1 MDELE
6 VLNRLCKE
14 LGESTDPAIRAR
26 AEQNLAEL
34 VDSPQCLRRCMLLLE
49 RGDLPYGPVVASNTL
64 MKLLNSKTGILV
76 DQKLELSRYILNLLG
91 TRSSSLPPFIVS
103 SLCQLFARITK
114 QEWTYTD
121 SSDRHVFHTPV
132 SEMITTIDL
141 NGGNQSMLAL
151 QLLST
156 LLTDFNSQA
165 GMESVNKHRKGI
177 ALFRDSYIF
186 EIFETS
192 ISLLSAISQKDVTT
206 LQMPFVLAVL
216 DLCLNT
222 LLFDFIGSL
231 SDETSED
238 NYTVQVPT
246 IWRTAFTDGKLVDLI
261 FGLYIKLPSV
271 ASEKVLHIGVQ
282 LASVRRTLF
291 NGSERQTYLEHVV
304 AGVKRVI
311 ENPEKLT
318 EQACFFARRQKK
330 PAFHEFCRMVS
341 RLKTNFQ
348 LCELIKVPDYAAVM
362 RLLAQFTV
370 ESLRSGPKIVQ
381 IAMTRQS
388 VIHNAKKYLKFV
400 PQNELRNL
408 ELLLSSF
415 NVRGAQFMMDLS
427 ANSTYFLLTFW
438 QRMVTS
444 VPYVRSSED
453 NLLNLCCPEI
463 MTAFVES
470 RLQNVERVVRDG
482 HDDPL
487 DDQGATLQV
496 MEHLAIICRCDYE
509 KTAQLLASAFD
520 ENARVM
526 EAGSEGDIRVVIA
539 EGRLVWLVTLIGT
552 AVFGKT
558 AVSNN
563 EEHDKL
569 DGDLVARRAY
579 IMDQSYAQI
588 TKSSPVYDKLN
599 SELGV
604 SDETDMLSIIVQKI
618 LTNLKYWA
626 TNEHILEL
634 SLSLLK
640 DLSLGYTAVRKLF
653 RLQEVQLLLS
663 NHTAEHF
670 VFLGQ
675 SVPYS
680 TMKHRT
686 IFYEALTRLLTIDL
700 NDDEQ
705 LFEQFMQ
712 PLGATTRQLTAIMTT
727 PNYSGTVSQEELKRV
742 VVGLCRDLRG
752 VAVACSTKNLFQ
764 ILFDWLYPEVFNIM
778 MRAVEEWSTSP
789 EVMTPIFR
797 LLAEL
802 CQNRQQRL
810 KFEMSDRILVMPDVS
825 RERAYAERYKNIGI
839 IFNVLKCALIG
850 AYVPFGVFRLY
861 GDPCLQDSL
870 NMFVKLF
877 IKIPEE
883 DFHSYTKIAQHYYNL
898 LENVVQDNIAFVSNL
913 QPEVFAAILRSV
925 HTGVTSLDA
934 VVITSACSA
943 LDSILNYLYKRFTR
957 APHPVAKVGMEP
969 EGDSCLVAVKSQPQL
984 MSDILTSMMTSLMF
998 GEVKC
1003 QWSISRPLL
1012 GLILL
1017 QEEVFT
1023 NFKREVI
1030 SQQPED
1036 RHAVF
1041 EQAFLGLMDGVE
1053 MSLTVKN
1060 KDIFTQ
1066 NLAKFRRE
1074 IVEAVK
1080 GKDVSPSASNN
1091 EMC

>member
-1 MDELE
+1 MHILAQMRVSSGYEVSFSILDSSTQPQKVQGRSSQQVKTMNALSSIVRVLLKFYEGDNVRVGGREEILSNKGLNSQEMKMKILELVETSRRSGQIFFASLMQELE

-14 LGESTDPAIRAR
+14 LGESIDPVTRAR

-34 VDSPQCLRRCMLLLE
+34 VESPQCLRSCMLLLE
-49 RGDLPYGPVVASNTL
+49 QGDLPYGPIVASNTL

-76 DQKLELSRYILNLLG
+76 EQKLELSKFICRFHFQGRYLLNLLG
-91 TRSSSLPPFIVS
+91 ARSASLPPFIVT

-121 SSDRHVFHTPV
+121 SSDHHPFHAPV
-132 SEMITTIDL
+132 SDLIATIDL
-141 NGGNQSMLAL
+141 NGGNQGMLAL

-177 ALFRDSYIF
+177 ALFRDSHIF

-192 ISLLSAISQKDVTT
+192 VSLLDTISQKDIST

-238 NYTVQVPT
+238 NYT
-246 IWRTAFTDGKLVDLI
+246 I
-261 FGLYIKLPSV
+261 
-271 ASEKVLHIGVQ
+271 LHIGVQ

-304 AGVKRVI
+304 AGVKKVI
-311 ENPEKLT
+311 ENPDKLT
-318 EQACFFARRQKK
+318 EQ

-348 LCELIKVPDYAAVM
+348 LCELIKVPDYAALM

-370 ESLRSGPKIVQ
+370 ESLR
-381 IAMTRQS
+381 
-388 VIHNAKKYLKFV
+388 
-400 PQNELRNL
+400 
-408 ELLLSSF
+408 
-415 NVRGAQFMMDLS
+415 MMDLS

-453 NLLNLCCPEI
+453 HLLNLYCPEI

-487 DDQGATLQV
+487 EDQGATLQI
-496 MEHLAIICRCDYE
+496 MEHLSIICRCEYE
-509 KTAQLLASAFD
+509 KTARLLANAFD
-520 ENARVM
+520 ENARIM
-526 EAGSEGDIRVVIA
+526 EAGPESDVRVHIA

-563 EEHDKL
+563 EEHDKM
-569 DGDLVARRAY
+569 DGDLVARCLKFMRVSDNRLIFPTNVNTNPGKGNVRLEVAFIHLLEQFRRAY
-579 IMDQSYAQI
+579 IMDQI

-604 SDETDMLSIIVQKI
+604 SDETDMLSVIVQKI

-626 TNEHILEL
+626 TNEQILEL

-686 IFYEALTRLLTIDL
+686 VFYEALTRLLTIDL

-705 LFEQFMQ
+705 LFDQFMQ
-712 PLGATTRQLTAIMTT
+712 PLAATKRELTAIMTT
-727 PNYSGTVSQEELKRV
+727 PNYTGSVSQDELQRV

-752 VAVACSTKNLFQ
+752 VAVACTTKNLFQ
-764 ILFDWLYPEVFNIM
+764 IMFDWLYPDVFNIM
-778 MRAVEEWSTSP
+778 LRAVEEWSSCP
-789 EVMTPIFR
+789 QVMTPIFR

-810 KFEMSDRILVMPDVS
+810 KFEMSSCSAVLLFKEASKIICSYGNRILVMPDVPK
-825 RERAYAERYKNIGI
+825 ERAYAERYKNIGI

-870 NMFVKLF
+870 DMFVKLF
-877 IKIPEE
+877 MKIPEE
-883 DFHSYTKIAQHYYNL
+883 DFH
-898 LENVVQDNIAFVSNL
+898 
-913 QPEVFAAILRSV
+913 
-925 HTGVTSLDA
+925 
-934 VVITSACSA
+934 
-943 LDSILNYLYKRFTR
+943 
-957 APHPVAKVGMEP
+957 VGMEP
-969 EGDSCLVAVKSQPQL
+969 EGDSCLVAVKNQPQL

-1023 NFKREVI
+1023 NFKREMI

-1036 RHAVF
+1036 RHAAF
-1041 EQAFLGLMDGVE
+1041 DQAFVALMDGVE
-1053 MSLTVKN
+1053 LSLTVKN

-1066 NLAKFRRE
+1066 NLAKFRRDV
-1074 IVEAVK
+1074 VEAVK
-1080 GKDVSPSASNN
+1080 GKEVSPSASNN
-1091 EMC
+1091 DMC

>member
-1 MDELE
+1 MEELE
-6 VLNRLCKE
+6 ILNRLCKE
-14 LGESTDPAIRAR
+14 LGESTDPATRTR
-26 AEQNLAEL
+26 AERNLAEL

-49 RGDLPYGPVVASNTL
+49 QGDFPYGPVVASNTL

-91 TRSSSLPPFIVS
+91 SRSSTFPPFIVS

-121 SSDRHVFHTPV
+121 SNDVHVFHAPI
-132 SEMITTIDL
+132 SEMVSTIDL
-141 NGGNQSMLAL
+141 NGGSQSMLAL

-177 ALFRDSYIF
+177 ALFRDTHIL

-192 ISLLSAISQKDVTT
+192 ISLLDAISQKELSS

-246 IWRTAFTDGKLVDLI
+246 IWRNAFTDGKLVDLI

-271 ASEKVLHIGVQ
+271 ASEKILHIGVQ

-291 NGSERQTYLEHVV
+291 NGSERQTYLEHIV
-304 AGVKRVI
+304 AGIKRVI

-318 EQACFFARRQKK
+318 EQ

-348 LCELIKVPDYAAVM
+348 LCELIKVPDYAALM

-370 ESLRSGPKIVQ
+370 ESLR
-381 IAMTRQS
+381 
-388 VIHNAKKYLKFV
+388 
-400 PQNELRNL
+400 
-408 ELLLSSF
+408 
-415 NVRGAQFMMDLS
+415 MMDLS

-453 NLLNLCCPEI
+453 HLLNLCCPEI

-487 DDQGATLQV
+487 EDQGATLQI

-520 ENARVM
+520 ENARIM
-526 EAGSEGDIRVVIA
+526 EAGPEGDIRVVIA

-563 EEHDKL
+563 EDHDKL
-569 DGDLVARRAY
+569 DGNLVSRINDNRLIFPATVNANPGKGNVRLEVAFIHLLEQFRRAY
-579 IMDQSYAQI
+579 IMDQI

-604 SDETDMLSIIVQKI
+604 SDETDMLSVIVQKI

-626 TNEHILEL
+626 TNEQILEL

-653 RLQEVQLLLS
+653 RLQEIQLLLS
-663 NHTAEHF
+663 NHTADHF

-686 IFYEALTRLLTIDL
+686 VFYEALTRLLTIDL

-705 LFEQFMQ
+705 LFDVVQNFEQTKINR
-712 PLGATTRQLTAIMTT
+712 L
-727 PNYSGTVSQEELKRV
+727 LKLV
-742 VVGLCRDLRG
+742 VVGMCRDLRG

-764 ILFDWLYPEVFNIM
+764 ILFDWLYPDVFNIM
-778 MRAVEEWSTSP
+778 MRAVEEWSSSP

-810 KFEMSDRILVMPDVS
+810 KFEMSSCSAVLLFKEASKIICGYGNRILVMPDVPK
-825 RERAYAERYKNIGI
+825 ERAYAERYKNIGI

-850 AYVPFGVFRLY
+850 AYIPFGVFRLY

-877 IKIPEE
+877 LKIPEE
-883 DFHSYTKIAQHYYNL
+883 DFHSYTKIAQNYYNL

-1023 NFKREVI
+1023 NFKREII

-1041 EQAFLGLMDGVE
+1041 EQAFDGLMDGVE
-1053 MSLTVKN
+1053 MSLAVKN

-1074 IVEAVK
+1074 VVEAVK
-1080 GKDVSPSASNN
+1080 GKEVSPSVSNN
-1091 EMC
+1091 DMC

>member
-1 MDELE
+1 
-6 VLNRLCKE
+6 
-14 LGESTDPAIRAR
+14 
-26 AEQNLAEL
+26 
-34 VDSPQCLRRCMLLLE
+34 
-49 RGDLPYGPVVASNTL
+49 
-64 MKLLNSKTGILV
+64 
-76 DQKLELSRYILNLLG
+76 LNLLG
-91 TRSSSLPPFIVS
+91 ARSASLPPFIVT

-121 SSDRHVFHTPV
+121 SSDHHPFHAPV
-132 SEMITTIDL
+132 SDLIATIDL

-177 ALFRDSYIF
+177 ALFRDSHIF

-192 ISLLSAISQKDVTT
+192 VSLLDTISQKDIST
-206 LQMPFVLAVL
+206 LQ
-216 DLCLNT
+216 
-222 LLFDFIGSL
+222 I
-231 SDETSED
+231 
-238 NYTVQVPT
+238 
-246 IWRTAFTDGKLVDLI
+246 
-261 FGLYIKLPSV
+261 
-271 ASEKVLHIGVQ
+271 LHIGVQ

-304 AGVKRVI
+304 AGVKKVI
-311 ENPEKLT
+311 ENPDKLT
-318 EQACFFARRQKK
+318 EQ
-330 PAFHEFCRMVS
+330 
-341 RLKTNFQ
+341 
-348 LCELIKVPDYAAVM
+348 
-362 RLLAQFTV
+362 
-370 ESLRSGPKIVQ
+370 
-381 IAMTRQS
+381 
-388 VIHNAKKYLKFV
+388 
-400 PQNELRNL
+400 
-408 ELLLSSF
+408 
-415 NVRGAQFMMDLS
+415 MMDLS

-453 NLLNLCCPEI
+453 HLLNLYCPEI

-487 DDQGATLQV
+487 EDQGATLQI
-496 MEHLAIICRCDYE
+496 MEHLSIICRCEYE
-509 KTAQLLASAFD
+509 KTARLLANAFD
-520 ENARVM
+520 ENARIM
-526 EAGSEGDIRVVIA
+526 EAGPESDVRVHIA

-563 EEHDKL
+563 EEHDKM
-569 DGDLVARRAY
+569 DGDLVARCLKFMRVNDNRLIFPTNVNANPGKGNVRLE
-579 IMDQSYAQI
+579 I

-604 SDETDMLSIIVQKI
+604 SDETDMLSVIVQKI

-626 TNEHILEL
+626 TNEQILEL

-686 IFYEALTRLLTIDL
+686 VFYEALTRLLTIDL

-705 LFEQFMQ
+705 LFDQFMQ
-712 PLGATTRQLTAIMTT
+712 PLAATKRELTAIMTT
-727 PNYSGTVSQEELKRV
+727 ANYTGSVSQDELQVSRCIQYHVTCCGRV
-742 VVGLCRDLRG
+742 VFLP
-752 VAVACSTKNLFQ
+752 A
-764 ILFDWLYPEVFNIM
+764 
-778 MRAVEEWSTSP
+778 
-789 EVMTPIFR
+789 
-797 LLAEL
+797 
-802 CQNRQQRL
+802 
-810 KFEMSDRILVMPDVS
+810 
-825 RERAYAERYKNIGI
+825 
-839 IFNVLKCALIG
+839 
-850 AYVPFGVFRLY
+850 GVFRLY

-870 NMFVKLF
+870 DMFVKLF
-877 IKIPEE
+877 MKIPEE
-883 DFHSYTKIAQHYYNL
+883 DFH
-898 LENVVQDNIAFVSNL
+898 
-913 QPEVFAAILRSV
+913 
-925 HTGVTSLDA
+925 
-934 VVITSACSA
+934 
-943 LDSILNYLYKRFTR
+943 
-957 APHPVAKVGMEP
+957 
-969 EGDSCLVAVKSQPQL
+969 
-984 MSDILTSMMTSLMF
+984 ILTSMMTSLMF

-1023 NFKREVI
+1023 NFKREMI

-1036 RHAVF
+1036 RHAAF
-1041 EQAFLGLMDGVE
+1041 DQAFVALMDGVE
-1053 MSLTVKN
+1053 LSLTVKN

-1066 NLAKFRRE
+1066 NLAKFRRDV
-1074 IVEAVK
+1074 VEAVK
-1080 GKDVSPSASNN
+1080 GKEVSPSASNN

>member
-1 MDELE
+1 MQELE

-14 LGESTDPAIRAR
+14 LGESIDPVTRAR

-34 VDSPQCLRRCMLLLE
+34 VESPQCLRSCMLLLE
-49 RGDLPYGPVVASNTL
+49 QGDLPYGPIVASNTL

-76 DQKLELSRYILNLLG
+76 EQKLELSRYLLNLLG
-91 TRSSSLPPFIVS
+91 ARSASLPPFIVT

-121 SSDRHVFHTPV
+121 SSDHHPFHAPV
-132 SEMITTIDL
+132 SDLIATIDL
-141 NGGNQSMLAL
+141 NGGNQGMLAL

-177 ALFRDSYIF
+177 ALFRDSHIF

-192 ISLLSAISQKDVTT
+192 VSLLDTISQKDIST

-261 FGLYIKLPSV
+261 FQLYLKLPSV
-271 ASEKVLHIGVQ
+271 ASEKILHIGVQ

-304 AGVKRVI
+304 AGVKKVI
-311 ENPEKLT
+311 ENPDKLT
-318 EQACFFARRQKK
+318 EQ

-348 LCELIKVPDYAAVM
+348 LCELIKVPDYAALM

-370 ESLRSGPKIVQ
+370 ESLR
-381 IAMTRQS
+381 
-388 VIHNAKKYLKFV
+388 
-400 PQNELRNL
+400 
-408 ELLLSSF
+408 
-415 NVRGAQFMMDLS
+415 MMDLS

-453 NLLNLCCPEI
+453 HLLNLYCPEI

-487 DDQGATLQV
+487 EDQGATLQI
-496 MEHLAIICRCDYE
+496 MEHLSIICRCEYE
-509 KTAQLLASAFD
+509 KTARLLANAFD
-520 ENARVM
+520 ENARIM
-526 EAGSEGDIRVVIA
+526 EAGPESDVRVHIA

-563 EEHDKL
+563 EEHDKM
-569 DGDLVARRAY
+569 DGDLVARCLKFMRVSDNRLIFPTNVNTNPGKGNVRLEVAFIHLLEQFRRAY
-579 IMDQSYAQI
+579 IMDQI

-604 SDETDMLSIIVQKI
+604 SDETDMLSVIVQKI

-626 TNEHILEL
+626 TNEQILEL

-686 IFYEALTRLLTIDL
+686 VFYEALTRLLTIDL

-705 LFEQFMQ
+705 LFDQFMQ
-712 PLGATTRQLTAIMTT
+712 PLAATKRELTAIMTT
-727 PNYSGTVSQEELKRV
+727 PNYTGSVSQDELQRV

-752 VAVACSTKNLFQ
+752 VAVACTTKNLFQ
-764 ILFDWLYPEVFNIM
+764 IMFDWLYPDVFNIM
-778 MRAVEEWSTSP
+778 LRAVEEWSSCP
-789 EVMTPIFR
+789 QVMTPIFR

-810 KFEMSDRILVMPDVS
+810 KFEMSSCSAVLLFKEASKIICSYGNRILVMPDVPK
-825 RERAYAERYKNIGI
+825 ERAYAERYKNIGI

-870 NMFVKLF
+870 DMFVKLF
-877 IKIPEE
+877 MKIPEE

-913 QPEVFAAILRSV
+913 QPEVFAAILRSI

-943 LDSILNYLYKRFTR
+943 LDTILNYLYKRFTR
-957 APHPVAKVGMEP
+957 SPHPVAKVGMEP
-969 EGDSCLVAVKSQPQL
+969 EGDSCLVAVKNQPQL

-1023 NFKREVI
+1023 NFKREMI

-1036 RHAVF
+1036 RHAAF
-1041 EQAFLGLMDGVE
+1041 DQAFVALMDGVE
-1053 MSLTVKN
+1053 LSLTVKN

-1066 NLAKFRRE
+1066 NLAKFRRDV
-1074 IVEAVK
+1074 VEAVK
-1080 GKDVSPSASNN
+1080 GKEVSPSASNN
-1091 EMC
+1091 DMC

>member
-1 MDELE
+1 
-6 VLNRLCKE
+6 
-14 LGESTDPAIRAR
+14 
-26 AEQNLAEL
+26 
-34 VDSPQCLRRCMLLLE
+34 
-49 RGDLPYGPVVASNTL
+49 
-64 MKLLNSKTGILV
+64 
-76 DQKLELSRYILNLLG
+76 
-91 TRSSSLPPFIVS
+91 
-103 SLCQLFARITK
+103 
-114 QEWTYTD
+114 
-121 SSDRHVFHTPV
+121 
-132 SEMITTIDL
+132 
-141 NGGNQSMLAL
+141 
-151 QLLST
+151 LLSV
-156 LLTDFNSQA
+156 LVIS

-177 ALFRDSYIF
+177 ALFRDSHIF
-186 EIFETS
+186 QIFETS
-192 ISLLSAISQKDVTT
+192 ISLLEAISHKDVSS

-246 IWRTAFTDGKLVDLI
+246 VWRTAFTDGKLVDLI
-261 FGLYIKLPSV
+261 FQLYIKLPSV
-271 ASEKVLHIGVQ
+271 ASEKILHIGVQ

-318 EQACFFARRQKK
+318 EQ

-348 LCELIKVPDYAAVM
+348 LCELIKVPEYAAVM

-370 ESLRSGPKIVQ
+370 ESLR
-381 IAMTRQS
+381 
-388 VIHNAKKYLKFV
+388 
-400 PQNELRNL
+400 
-408 ELLLSSF
+408 
-415 NVRGAQFMMDLS
+415 MMDLS

-453 NLLNLCCPEI
+453 HLLNLCCPEI

-470 RLQNVERVVRDG
+470 RLQNVERVIRDG

-487 DDQGATLQV
+487 EDQGATLQI
-496 MEHLAIICRCDYE
+496 MEHLAIICRCEYE
-509 KTAQLLASAFD
+509 KTAQLLANAFD
-520 ENARVM
+520 ENARIM
-526 EAGSEGDIRVVIA
+526 EAGPEGDIRVVIA

-563 EEHDKL
+563 EEHDKM
-569 DGDLVARRAY
+569 DGDLVARCLKFMRINDNRLIFPTTVNANPGKGNVRLEVAFIHLLEQFRRAY
-579 IMDQSYAQI
+579 IMDQI

-599 SELGV
+599 TELGV
-604 SDETDMLSIIVQKI
+604 SDETDMLSVIVQKI

-626 TNEHILEL
+626 TNEQILEL

-686 IFYEALTRLLTIDL
+686 VFYEALTRLLTIDL

-712 PLGATTRQLTAIMTT
+712 PLAELQRIRFPGRAEGCI
-727 PNYSGTVSQEELKRV
+727 SGNFTVTSRPCFQRV

-752 VAVACSTKNLFQ
+752 VAVACTTKNLFQ
-764 ILFDWLYPEVFNIM
+764 IVFDWLYPDMFNIM
-778 MRAVEEWSTSP
+778 MRAVEEWSSCP

-810 KFEMSDRILVMPDVS
+810 KFEMSSCSAVLLFKEASKIICAYGNRILVMPDVPK
-825 RERAYAERYKNIGI
+825 ERAYAERYKNIGI

-877 IKIPEE
+877 MKIPEE

-943 LDSILNYLYKRFTR
+943 LDTILNYLYKRFTR
-957 APHPVAKVGMEP
+957 SPHPVAKVGMEP
-969 EGDSCLVAVKSQPQL
+969 EGDSCLVAVKNQPQL
-984 MSDILTSMMTSLMF
+984 MSDVRYVYFNIDDD
-998 GEVKC
+998 
-1003 QWSISRPLL
+1003 
-1012 GLILL
+1012 
-1017 QEEVFT
+1017 VFT
-1023 NFKREVI
+1023 NFKREII

-1036 RHAVF
+1036 RHAAF
-1041 EQAFLGLMDGVE
+1041 EQAFIGLMDGVE
-1053 MSLTVKN
+1053 LSLTVKN

-1074 IVEAVK
+1074 VVEAVK
-1080 GKDVSPSASNN
+1080 GKEVSPSASNN
-1091 EMC
+1091 DMC

>member
-14 LGESTDPAIRAR
+14 LGESMDPATRAR

-64 MKLLNSKTGILV
+64 MKLLNSKMGILV
-76 DQKLELSRYILNLLG
+76 EQKLELSRYILNLLG
-91 TRSSSLPPFIVS
+91 SRSSSLPPFIVS

-121 SSDRHVFHTPV
+121 SNDQHVFHAPI
-132 SEMITTIDL
+132 SDLLATIDP
-141 NGGNQSMLAL
+141 NGGSQSMLAL

-177 ALFRDSYIF
+177 ALFRDSHIF

-192 ISLLSAISQKDVTT
+192 VSLLEAISRKDDAS

-261 FGLYIKLPSV
+261 FQLYIKLPSV
-271 ASEKVLHIGVQ
+271 ASEKILHIGVQ
-282 LASVRRTLF
+282 LTSVRRTLF

-311 ENPEKLT
+311 EHPEKLT
-318 EQACFFARRQKK
+318 EQ

-348 LCELIKVPDYAAVM
+348 LCELIKVPDYTAVM

-370 ESLRSGPKIVQ
+370 ESLR
-381 IAMTRQS
+381 
-388 VIHNAKKYLKFV
+388 
-400 PQNELRNL
+400 
-408 ELLLSSF
+408 
-415 NVRGAQFMMDLS
+415 MMDLS
-427 ANSTYFLLTFW
+427 ANSTYFLLMFW

-453 NLLNLCCPEI
+453 HLLNLCCPEI

-470 RLQNVERVVRDG
+470 RLQNVERVIRDG

-487 DDQGATLQV
+487 EDQGSTLQI
-496 MEHLAIICRCDYE
+496 MEHLAIICRCEYE

-520 ENARVM
+520 ENARIM
-526 EAGSEGDIRVVIA
+526 EAGPEGDIRVLIA

-563 EEHDKL
+563 EEHDKM
-569 DGDLVARRAY
+569 DGDLVARCLKFMRINDNRLIFPTSVNANPGKGNVRLE
-579 IMDQSYAQI
+579 I

-599 SELGV
+599 TELGV
-604 SDETDMLSIIVQKI
+604 SDETDMLSVIVQKI

-626 TNEHILEL
+626 TNDQILEL
-634 SLSLLK
+634 SLALLK

-686 IFYEALTRLLTIDL
+686 VFYEALTRLLTIDL

-712 PLGATTRQLTAIMTT
+712 PLAATSRELTAIMTT
-727 PNYSGTVSQEELKRV
+727 QNYTGTVTQEELKRV

-752 VAVACSTKNLFQ
+752 VAVACTTKNLFQ
-764 ILFDWLYPEVFNIM
+764 IVFDWLYPDMFNIM
-778 MRAVEEWSTSP
+778 MRAVEEWSSCP

-810 KFEMSDRILVMPDVS
+810 KFEMSSCSAVLLFKEASKIICAYGERLLVMPDAPK
-825 RERAYAERYKNIGI
+825 ERAYAERYKNIGI

-877 IKIPEE
+877 MKIPEE
-883 DFHSYTKIAQHYYNL
+883 EFHSYTKIAQHYYNL

-913 QPEVFAAILRSV
+913 QPEIFAAILRSV

-943 LDSILNYLYKRFTR
+943 LDTILNYLYKRFTR
-957 APHPVAKVGMEP
+957 SPHPVAKVGMEP
-969 EGDSCLVAVKSQPQL
+969 EGDSCLVAVKTQPQL

-1023 NFKREVI
+1023 NFKREII
-1030 SQQPED
+1030 SQQPEE
-1036 RHAVF
+1036 RHAAF
-1041 EQAFLGLMDGVE
+1041 DQAFLGLMDGVE

-1080 GKDVSPSASNN
+1080 GKEVSPSASNN

>member
-1 MDELE
+1 MEELE

-14 LGESTDPAIRAR
+14 LGESMDPATRAR

-49 RGDLPYGPVVASNTL
+49 RGDVCERLDLAIRPSGRQQHSHEAAE
-64 MKLLNSKTGILV
+64 
-76 DQKLELSRYILNLLG
+76 LENWYSRRTEARIEQIYSDLLG
-91 TRSSSLPPFIVS
+91 TRSASLPPFIVS

-121 SSDRHVFHTPV
+121 NNDQHIFHAPISDL
-132 SEMITTIDL
+132 IATIDI
-141 NGGNQSMLAL
+141 NGGSQSMLAL

-156 LLTDFNSQA
+156 LLNDFNSQA

-177 ALFRDSYIF
+177 ALFRDSHIF

-192 ISLLSAISQKDVTT
+192 VSLLEAISRKDLAS
-206 LQMPFVLAVL
+206 LQ
-216 DLCLNT
+216 
-222 LLFDFIGSL
+222 I
-231 SDETSED
+231 
-238 NYTVQVPT
+238 
-246 IWRTAFTDGKLVDLI
+246 
-261 FGLYIKLPSV
+261 
-271 ASEKVLHIGVQ
+271 LHIGVQ

-318 EQACFFARRQKK
+318 EQ

-370 ESLRSGPKIVQ
+370 ESLR
-381 IAMTRQS
+381 
-388 VIHNAKKYLKFV
+388 
-400 PQNELRNL
+400 
-408 ELLLSSF
+408 
-415 NVRGAQFMMDLS
+415 MMDLS

-453 NLLNLCCPEI
+453 HLLNLCCPEI
-463 MTAFVES
+463 MTAFVRA
-470 RLQNVERVVRDG
+470 RLQNVERVACMV
-482 HDDPL
+482 
-487 DDQGATLQV
+487 
-496 MEHLAIICRCDYE
+496 
-509 KTAQLLASAFD
+509 
-520 ENARVM
+520 
-526 EAGSEGDIRVVIA
+526 
-539 EGRLVWLVTLIGT
+539 VTLIGT

-563 EEHDKL
+563 EEHDKM
-569 DGDLVARRAY
+569 DGDLVARWGFF
-579 IMDQSYAQI
+579 SLLAQM
-588 TKSSPVYDKLN
+588 SN
-599 SELGV
+599 S
-604 SDETDMLSIIVQKI
+604 
-618 LTNLKYWA
+618 
-626 TNEHILEL
+626 EL

-663 NHTAEHF
+663 NHTHVTRF
-670 VFLGQ
+670 SRG
-675 SVPYS
+675 
-680 TMKHRT
+680 
-686 IFYEALTRLLTIDL
+686 LTRLLTIDL

-712 PLGATTRQLTAIMTT
+712 PLAG
-727 PNYSGTVSQEELKRV
+727 N
-742 VVGLCRDLRG
+742 
-752 VAVACSTKNLFQ
+752 
-764 ILFDWLYPEVFNIM
+764 
-778 MRAVEEWSTSP
+778 
-789 EVMTPIFR
+789 
-797 LLAEL
+797 
-802 CQNRQQRL
+802 
-810 KFEMSDRILVMPDVS
+810 RILVMPDVPK
-825 RERAYAERYKNIGI
+825 ERAYAERYKNIGI

-877 IKIPEE
+877 MKIPEE

-943 LDSILNYLYKRFTR
+943 LDTILNYLYKSNDFGD
-957 APHPVAKVGMEP
+957 AVICNVAFHDHDLDIEFLFEFRIGEP
-969 EGDSCLVAVKSQPQL
+969 
-984 MSDILTSMMTSLMF
+984 
-998 GEVKC
+998 
-1003 QWSISRPLL
+1003 
-1012 GLILL
+1012 
-1017 QEEVFT
+1017 
-1023 NFKREVI
+1023 NF
-1030 SQQPED
+1030 SYP
-1036 RHAVF
+1036 
-1041 EQAFLGLMDGVE
+1041 
-1053 MSLTVKN
+1053 
-1060 KDIFTQ
+1060 
-1066 NLAKFRRE
+1066 
-1074 IVEAVK
+1074 
-1080 GKDVSPSASNN
+1080 
-1091 EMC
+1091 

>member
-1 MDELE
+1 LQI
-6 VLNRLCKE
+6 LNRLCKE
-14 LGESTDPAIRAR
+14 LGESTDPATRTR
-26 AEQNLAEL
+26 AERNLAEL

-49 RGDLPYGPVVASNTL
+49 QGDFPYGPVVASNTL

-91 TRSSSLPPFIVS
+91 SRSSTFPPFIVS

-121 SSDRHVFHTPV
+121 SNDVHVFHAPI
-132 SEMITTIDL
+132 SEMVSTIDL
-141 NGGNQSMLAL
+141 
-151 QLLST
+151 
-156 LLTDFNSQA
+156 QA

-177 ALFRDSYIF
+177 ALFRDTHIL

-192 ISLLSAISQKDVTT
+192 ISLLDAISQKELSS

-238 NYTVQVPT
+238 NYTVQ
-246 IWRTAFTDGKLVDLI
+246 I
-261 FGLYIKLPSV
+261 
-271 ASEKVLHIGVQ
+271 LHIGVQ

-291 NGSERQTYLEHVV
+291 NGSERQTYLEHIV
-304 AGVKRVI
+304 AGIKRVI

-318 EQACFFARRQKK
+318 EQ

-348 LCELIKVPDYAAVM
+348 LCELIKVPDYAALM

-370 ESLRSGPKIVQ
+370 ESLR
-381 IAMTRQS
+381 
-388 VIHNAKKYLKFV
+388 
-400 PQNELRNL
+400 
-408 ELLLSSF
+408 
-415 NVRGAQFMMDLS
+415 MMDLS

-453 NLLNLCCPEI
+453 HLLNLCCPEI

-487 DDQGATLQV
+487 EDQGATLQI

-520 ENARVM
+520 ENARIM
-526 EAGSEGDIRVVIA
+526 EAGPEGDIRVVIA

-563 EEHDKL
+563 EDHDKL
-569 DGDLVARRAY
+569 DGNLVSRCLKFMRINDNRLIFPATVNANPGKGNVRLEVAFIHLLEQFRRAY
-579 IMDQSYAQI
+579 IMDQI

-604 SDETDMLSIIVQKI
+604 SDETDMLSVIVQKI

-626 TNEHILEL
+626 TNEQILEL

-653 RLQEVQLLLS
+653 RLQEIQLLLS
-663 NHTAEHF
+663 NHTVDHF

-686 IFYEALTRLLTIDL
+686 VFYEALTRLLTIDL

-712 PLGATTRQLTAIMTT
+712 PLGATARQLTAIMTT
-727 PNYSGTVSQEELKRV
+727 QNYNGTVSQEELK
-742 VVGLCRDLRG
+742 
-752 VAVACSTKNLFQ
+752 
-764 ILFDWLYPEVFNIM
+764 
-778 MRAVEEWSTSP
+778 
-789 EVMTPIFR
+789 
-797 LLAEL
+797 
-802 CQNRQQRL
+802 
-810 KFEMSDRILVMPDVS
+810 
-825 RERAYAERYKNIGI
+825 
-839 IFNVLKCALIG
+839 
-850 AYVPFGVFRLY
+850 
-861 GDPCLQDSL
+861 
-870 NMFVKLF
+870 
-877 IKIPEE
+877 
-883 DFHSYTKIAQHYYNL
+883 SYTKIAQNYYNL

-1023 NFKREVI
+1023 NFKREII

-1041 EQAFLGLMDGVE
+1041 EQAFDGLMDGVE
-1053 MSLTVKN
+1053 MSLAVKN

-1074 IVEAVK
+1074 VVEAVK
-1080 GKDVSPSASNN
+1080 GKEVSPSVSNN
-1091 EMC
+1091 DMC

>member
-14 LGESTDPAIRAR
+14 LGESMDPATRAR

-64 MKLLNSKTGILV
+64 MKLLNSKMGILV
-76 DQKLELSRYILNLLG
+76 EQKLELSRYILNLLG
-91 TRSSSLPPFIVS
+91 SRSSSLPPFIVS

-121 SSDRHVFHTPV
+121 SNDQHVFHAPI
-132 SEMITTIDL
+132 SDLLATIDP
-141 NGGNQSMLAL
+141 NGGSQSMLAL

-177 ALFRDSYIF
+177 ALFRDSHIF

-192 ISLLSAISQKDVTT
+192 VSLLEAISRKDDAS

-261 FGLYIKLPSV
+261 FQLYIKLPSV
-271 ASEKVLHIGVQ
+271 ASEKILHIGVQ
-282 LASVRRTLF
+282 LTSVRRTLF

-311 ENPEKLT
+311 EHPEKLT
-318 EQACFFARRQKK
+318 EQ

-348 LCELIKVPDYAAVM
+348 LCELIKVPDYTAVM

-370 ESLRSGPKIVQ
+370 ESLR
-381 IAMTRQS
+381 
-388 VIHNAKKYLKFV
+388 
-400 PQNELRNL
+400 
-408 ELLLSSF
+408 
-415 NVRGAQFMMDLS
+415 MMDLS
-427 ANSTYFLLTFW
+427 ANSTYFLLMFW

-453 NLLNLCCPEI
+453 HLLNLCCPEI

-470 RLQNVERVVRDG
+470 RLQNVERG
-482 HDDPL
+482 S
-487 DDQGATLQV
+487 TLQI
-496 MEHLAIICRCDYE
+496 MEHLAIICRCEYE

-520 ENARVM
+520 ENARIM
-526 EAGSEGDIRVVIA
+526 EAGPEGDIRVLIA

-563 EEHDKL
+563 EEHDKM
-569 DGDLVARRAY
+569 DGDLVARCLKFMRINDNRLIFPTSVNANPGKGNVRLEVAFIHLLEQFRRAY
-579 IMDQSYAQI
+579 IMDQI

-599 SELGV
+599 TELGV
-604 SDETDMLSIIVQKI
+604 SDETDMLSVIVQKI

-626 TNEHILEL
+626 TNDQILEL
-634 SLSLLK
+634 SLALLK

-686 IFYEALTRLLTIDL
+686 VFYEALTRLLTIDL

-712 PLGATTRQLTAIMTT
+712 PLAATSRELTAIMTT
-727 PNYSGTVSQEELKRV
+727 QNYTGAVTQEELKRV

-752 VAVACSTKNLFQ
+752 VAVARDVDEISTFQ
-764 ILFDWLYPEVFNIM
+764 TYFADLYRFNDL
-778 MRAVEEWSTSP
+778 SC
-789 EVMTPIFR
+789 VMTPIFR

-810 KFEMSDRILVMPDVS
+810 KFEMSSCSAVLLFKEASKIICAYGERLLVMPDAPK
-825 RERAYAERYKNIGI
+825 ERAYAERYKNIGI

-877 IKIPEE
+877 MKIPEE
-883 DFHSYTKIAQHYYNL
+883 EFHSYTKIAQHYYNL

-913 QPEVFAAILRSV
+913 QPEIFAAILRSV

-943 LDSILNYLYKRFTR
+943 LDTILNYLYKRFTR
-957 APHPVAKVGMEP
+957 SPHPVAKVGMEP
-969 EGDSCLVAVKSQPQL
+969 EGDSCLVAVKTQPQL
-984 MSDILTSMMTSLMF
+984 MSDVSMILRGKTEVSLQILTSMMTSLMF

-1023 NFKREVI
+1023 NFKREII
-1030 SQQPED
+1030 SQQPEE
-1036 RHAVF
+1036 RHAAF
-1041 EQAFLGLMDGVE
+1041 DQAFLGLMDGVE

-1080 GKDVSPSASNN
+1080 GKEVSPSASNN